1 MKPTILLIEDN
12 EQNCYEL
19 QVLLAGNGYAVV
31 TAADG
36 AEALEKARQNPP
48 DLVITDILM
57 PVMDGFSLC
66 REWMRDER
74 LRDIPLVFYTAT
86 YTDEKDRELGLSLG
100 AARFIIK
107 PEEPEDLL
115 RTIQSVIAEQEHGT
129 LAASPMPPQGNAV
142 FLKEYS
148 EALIRKLEDKMRQLE
163 QTNRELERDI
173 SERKQSEGKLAAL
186 YARHEAFLAA
196 VPDIIVEV
204 DCNKVYTWANQAG
217 LAFFGADVIGK
228 EAAFYF
234 EGNQT
239 TYASVQPLFDGREDV
254 VYVESWQRRRDGV
267 ARLLAW
273 SCRVL
278 KDGNGKVT
286 GVLSSGHDITDQRRA
301 EEALKL
307 EQTLFNSLVS
317 TIPDH
322 IYFKDRQSRFI
333 RINKAMAKWFG
344 LRSPD
349 EAVGKTDFD
358 VFSEEHARQ
367 AYGDEQRI
375 MSTGDPLIGFVEEET
390 WPDGHVTW
398 VSTTKVPLRDADGN
412 ITGLVGVSR
421 NITEQMQAEKRI
433 REQAALLDKAND
445 AIYVRTLDHTIT
457 YWNRGAEQLYGWS
470 AVEAVGRKETDL
482 FLPATTG
489 LAEAES
495 ALSAQSS
502 WAGEMRHSKKNSG
515 LVTVFCRWSLVRDDE
530 GKPKLVFAI
539 HTDVTEKKQL
549 EARFLRAQRMESIG
563 ALASGIA
570 HDLNNVLAPIVMGAQ
585 LLQPLVTSERGR
597 HVLATIE
604 ASAQRGAGVVK
615 QVLTFARGIEGERVP
630 LQLKHLIKDMV
641 LIASETF
648 PKNIRIEI
656 DIAPDL
662 WSVLGDVTQI
672 HQALMNLCVNA
683 RDAMPS
689 GGTLTLCAANVTVDE
704 TFKTTGLGSS
714 ALITPDPQ
722 PGPKVR
728 LSVIDTGTGISP
740 EHLDKVFEPF
750 FTTKGPGKGTGLGLS
765 TVLGIVRS
773 HGGFV
778 RVKTEEDKGTCFE
791 LYVPATP
798 KPQIFAD
805 QPVDLK
811 LLRGQGQLIMVI
823 DDEAAVRE
831 VVSGVLEHFGFKV
844 VTAAEGSEAVGIFVR
859 QHAAIAAVIS
869 DMVMPGMDGPAL
881 VRILQQIDPG
891 VRIIG
896 MSGFAERI
904 GPGSRSQWNLP
915 LSLTKPFTAERLLLA
930 VHELLQ
936 PPAARPAG
944 GADGGTSKPAVSPS
958 S

>member
-1 MKPTILLIEDN
+1 MNILVVDDN
-12 EQNCYEL
+12 EQNCHQL
-19 QVLLAGNGYAVV
+19 QALLSGNGYAVV

-36 AEALEKARQNPP
+36 AEALEKARQSPP
-48 DLVITDILM
+48 DLIITDILM

-66 REWMRDER
+66 RKWMRDER
-74 LRDIPLVFYTAT
+74 LRDIPLVFYTTT
-86 YTDEKDRELGLSLG
+86 YTDEKDREFALGLG

-107 PEEPEDLL
+107 PEEPDVLL
-115 RTIQSVIAEQEHGT
+115 RTIQSVIAEHGRSSG
-129 LAASPMPPQGNAV
+129 AVAPQGDAIS
-142 FLKEYS
+142 LKEYS
-148 EALIRKLEDKMRQLE
+148 EALIRKLEGKMRQLE

-186 YARHEAFLAA
+186 SARHEAFLAA

-204 DCNKVYTWANQAG
+204 DCNKVYRWANQAG

-273 SCRVL
+273 SCRAL
-278 KDGNGKVT
+278 KDGNGNVA
-286 GVLSSGHDITDQRRA
+286 GALSSGHDITDQRRA
-301 EEALKL
+301 EEALRM

-322 IYFKDRQSRFI
+322 IYFKDRQSRFV
-333 RINKAMAKWFG
+333 RINIAMAKWFG
-344 LRSPD
+344 WRSPD
-349 EAVGKTDFD
+349 EAVGRTDFD

-367 AYGDEQRI
+367 AYDDEQRI
-375 MSTGDPLIGFVEEET
+375 MSTCDPLIGLVEKET

-398 VSTTKVPLRDADGN
+398 VSTTKVPLRDAHGN
-412 ITGLVGVSR
+412 TTGLVGVSR
-421 NITEQMQAEKRI
+421 NITEQMQAEERI

-445 AIYVRTLDHTIT
+445 AIYVRTLDRTIT
-457 YWNRGAEQLYGWS
+457 YWNRGSEQLYGWS
-470 AVEAVGRKETDL
+470 AAEAVGRRETDL
-482 FLPATTG
+482 FLPATTR
-489 LAEAES
+489 LEEADR

-502 WAGEMRHSKKNSG
+502 WAGEMQHSRKNG
-515 LVTVFCRWSLVRDDE
+515 GIVTVFCHWSLVSDEE
-530 GKPKLVFAI
+530 GKPRLVFAI

-570 HDLNNVLAPIVMGAQ
+570 HDLNNVLAPILMGAQ
-585 LLQPLVTSERGR
+585 LLRPLVASERGQ
-597 HVLATIE
+597 HLLATIE
-604 ASAQRGAGVVK
+604 ASTQRGAGVVK

-630 LQLKHLIKDMV
+630 LQLKHLLKDMV
-641 LIASETF
+641 LIAGETF
-648 PKNIRIEI
+648 PKNIQIEI

-662 WSVLGDVTQI
+662 WSILGDATQI

-704 TFKTTGLGSS
+704 TFKATGIESS

-740 EHLDKVFEPF
+740 AHFDKVFEPF
-750 FTTKGPGKGTGLGLS
+750 FTTKAPGKGTGLGLS

-778 RVKTEEDKGTCFE
+778 RVQSEEDKGTCFE
-791 LYVPATP
+791 LYLPATP
-798 KPQIFAD
+798 RAQVPAD
-805 QPVDLK
+805 QPVDPE
-811 LLRGQGQLIMVI
+811 LLRGQGQLILLI

-831 VVSGVLEHFGFKV
+831 VVSRALEQFGYKV
-844 VTAAEGSEAVGIFVR
+844 VATAEGSEAVGIFVR

-881 VRILQQIDPG
+881 VSILRQIDPG

-896 MSGFAERI
+896 MSGFAERT
-904 GPGSRSQWNLP
+904 GAGSRSQWDLP
-915 LSLTKPFTAERLLLA
+915 LSLTKPFSAEKLLLVLHGLLLA
-930 VHELLQ
+930 
-936 PPAARPAG
+936 PAEGPARG
-944 GADGGTSKPAVSPS
+944 GTEGGTSKPAASPPS
-958 S
+958 